1 MKHVPSANKV
11 LYIFEGM
18 TSPSV
23 EVGFRQFADAY
34 DGDVFFVEYAHDG
47 CAMDLYCQQVYNHA
61 IQGNYYYV
69 DVIGVSIGAETFTA
83 FYTLNSLSYYLLDIN
98 FLDIN
103 FWSIC
108 PFSPKVAH
116 DGLESYMK
124 RFAPILIFVEI
135 ALGFLGYIPFIP
147 WDGVWR
153 SPNEIIEQ
161 GILAAWG
168 HPLWRMSL
176 RTRDGSFYY
185 IMPSPDYVPSVS
197 KRLIRGIILARD
209 DEFIDNEKVLLN
221 YPHIPVECID
231 GQHCRLTEND
241 YVRALTRLGL
251 Y

>member
-1 MKHVPSANKV
+1 MKHIPSANKV

-18 TSPSV
+18 TSPSI

-47 CAMDLYCQQVYNHA
+47 CSMDLYSQQIYDHA
-61 IQGNYYYV
+61 LLNNYHHV
-69 DVIGVSIGAETFTA
+69 DVLGFSIGSGAFA
-83 FYTLNSLSYYLLDIN
+83 SFYTINSLTC
-98 FLDIN
+98 FRLDIN
-103 FWSIC
+103 FWSVC

-116 DGLESYMK
+116 DRVETYMK
-124 RFAPILIFVEI
+124 RIVPLLVFVDI
-135 ALGFLGYIPFIP
+135 ALGFIGHIPFIR

-153 SPNEIIEQ
+153 SPSEIIEQ
-161 GILAAWG
+161 AVLAAWG
-168 HPLWRMSL
+168 HPLWRMSF

-185 IMPSPDYVPSVS
+185 IMPSPDYAPSVS

-231 GQHCRLTEND
+231 GQHCRLTETND